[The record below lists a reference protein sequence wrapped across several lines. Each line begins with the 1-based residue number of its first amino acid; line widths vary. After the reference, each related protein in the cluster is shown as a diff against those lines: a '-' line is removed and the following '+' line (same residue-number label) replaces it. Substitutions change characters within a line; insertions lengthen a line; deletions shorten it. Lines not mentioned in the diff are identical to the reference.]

1 MKYRVIFVLL
11 LLVVFLACIT
21 VSSSV
26 SASEKISKP
35 LIPVDKKNVSTTT
48 QMSLK
53 GVGSTL
59 FDGTEIIQDKSV
71 IAKSLQNLKN
81 FETVNF
87 AGIQKTSPAAEIKY
101 QNWNLRELAD
111 YVASNHSHTIGY
123 GITETDGVVSVLSS
137 GVLGYSSATDQIIGD
152 KYEVYSLNSIDYVK
166 EHGLEVWQNKWRL
179 IIEPDDN
186 RLIIQTYDGESPSP
200 SYERTIDLNNYEIN
214 GHRYFYG
221 LSTEDQTPLF
231 TIRLFPDPIP
241 TS

>member
-1 MKYRVIFVLL
+1 
-11 LLVVFLACIT
+11 
-21 VSSSV
+21 
-26 SASEKISKP
+26 
-35 LIPVDKKNVSTTT
+35 
-48 QMSLK
+48 MSQK
-53 GVGSTL
+53 GVGNTL
-59 FDGTEIIQDKSV
+59 FDGTQIIQDKSV

-81 FETVNF
+81 LETINLT
-87 AGIQKTSPAAEIKY
+87 AIKTTSPTAEIEY
-101 QNWNLRELAD
+101 QDWNLRELAD
-111 YVASNHSHTIGY
+111 YIASNHSHTLVY
-123 GITETDGVVSVLSS
+123 GITETDGIVSELSS

-166 EHGLEVWQNKWRL
+166 EHGLEIWQNKWRL

-221 LSTEDQTPLF
+221 LNPQGQTPIF